1 MPIGSRL
8 TRGQGFIGAL
18 KVSGPLNYRAPLVIV
33 TANTTLTAEDSGKV
47 VVINAAATRTIT
59 LPAASTTG
67 LRFTITHQVAST
79 SGNGHLI
86 DPAGTDLVRGNGFT
100 PAAGKGAVCTQTT
113 SRIGDSITLVSD
125 GVSAWYIESVTGT
138 WAREA

>member
-1 MPIGSRL
+1 MPNRV
-8 TRGQGFIGAL
+8 TRGKALLGAI
-18 KVSGPLNYRAPLVIV
+18 SGVLAGARAGLAIV
-33 TANTTLTAEDSGKV
+33 TGDTTLTAAESGKV
-47 VVINAAATRTIT
+47 VVVNAAATKTIT
-59 LPAASTTG
+59 LPSAAAG
-67 LRFTITHQVAST
+67 AGMRFTVTHQVAST
-79 SGNGHLI
+79 SGAGHLV

-100 PAAGKGAVCTQTT
+100 PAAGKGAVCTQAT

>member
-1 MPIGSRL
+1 MPLIRFTKARPAGVL
-8 TRGQGFIGAL
+8 FGA
-18 KVSGPLNYRAPLVIV
+18 RFPLVTV
-33 TANTTLTAEDSGKV
+33 TVDTTLTAADSGKV
-47 VVINAAATRTIT
+47 IVINAAATKTIT
-59 LPAASTTG
+59 LPAASAG
-67 LRFTITHQVAST
+67 GGMRFTFTHQVAST
-79 SGNGHLI
+79 SGAGHLI

-100 PAAGKGAVCTQTT
+100 PAAGKGAQNTQAT